1 MADRLRI
8 TIKGVAQ
15 AAGVSTQ
22 TVSRVLNDR
31 PDVAPETRQRVK
43 QIIAEYGYQPSA
55 LARSLIQQRSYTLG
69 VVTSGL
75 QLVGPRQSLNGIT
88 EKAEA
93 MGYTLLLKELP
104 EFQDCDPQPV
114 LNSLLAR
121 QVDGILWA
129 VPEVGENRCW
139 LVDRL
144 PALHVPILFLT
155 MAMREGVPSAT
166 IANFE
171 GGFDATQHLLDQGV
185 TRIGHISGPLEWWES
200 RERKAGW
207 ETALQS
213 AGLPISGDDWV
224 EGNWS
229 PESGHAALEHL
240 LHGGKDLQALFA
252 ANDQMAIGALHC
264 AHASGLR
271 VPQDL
276 AIVGFDDI
284 PEAAYTWPPLST
296 IHQDLTALGRA
307 AVGELVAL
315 IEAQH
320 AGLSS
325 PIPNLLH
332 HPRLIPRASSILITK
347 VMNYDEPN

>member
-1 MADRLRI
+1 MAEKLRI

-43 QIIAEYGYQPSA
+43 QIIEQYGFQPSA

-69 VVTSGL
+69 VVTAGL
-75 QLVGPRQSLNGIT
+75 QLVGPRQALNGIAA
-88 EKAEA
+88 KAEA

-104 EFQDCDPQPV
+104 EFLACDPQPI

-129 VPEVGENRCW
+129 VPEVGENHCW
-139 LVDRL
+139 LNDRL
-144 PALHVPILFLT
+144 PTLHIPILFLS
-155 MAMREGVPSAT
+155 MAYREGVPSAAV
-166 IANFE
+166 ANFQ
-171 GGFDATQHLLDQGV
+171 GGYDATQHLLEQGV
-185 TRIGHISGPLEWWES
+185 KRVGHISGPLSWWES

-207 ETALQS
+207 EAALLE
-213 AGLPISGDDWV
+213 AGLPVNEDRWV
-224 EGNWS
+224 EGDWS
-229 PESGHAALEHL
+229 PESGHAALESL
-240 LHGGKDLQALFA
+240 LQTTPGLQALFV
-252 ANDQMAIGALHC
+252 ANDQMAVGALHC
-264 AHASGLR
+264 AHTYGLR

-296 IHQDLTALGRA
+296 VHQDLQALGSA
-307 AVGELVAL
+307 AVGELVTL
-315 IEAQH
+315 IEAQKS
-320 AGLSS
+320 GIES
-325 PIPNLLH
+325 PPVPNLLLR
-332 HPRLIPRASSILITK
+332 PRLIPRASSILISNS
-347 VMNYDEPN
+347 MNHESI